1 MAAPGDARVR
11 RHHQAARM
19 DEPQTWWAR
28 AFAAIYDASLWPGE
42 HAGMKQQRRALLEQ
56 ARGRV
61 LEIGAGTGLNVPHYP
76 EGLVELILTEPDS
89 AMSRRLAQ
97 RASGGATVLAAR
109 ADDLP
114 VADSSVDTVV
124 STFVLCT
131 VESPEA
137 ALREIRRVLRPGGQL
152 LLIEHVRADARWL
165 AALQRML
172 RRPWSSF
179 ARGCRCD
186 QPTTELVRA
195 SGFEAQLRPAR
206 WRAMPPLVR
215 PIVVG
220 RAFRG

>member
-1 MAAPGDARVR
+1 MRGRLR
-11 RHHQAARM
+11 GSEAARM
-19 DEPQTWWAR
+19 HERQSWWAR
-28 AFAAIYDASLWPGE
+28 AFAVLYDPSLWLGE
-42 HAGMKQQRRALLEQ
+42 HAGMKQHRRSLLEQ
-56 ARGRV
+56 ARGRT

-76 EGLVELILTEPDS
+76 AGLAELILTEPDA
-89 AMSRRLAQ
+89 AMCRRLAR
-97 RASGGATVLAAR
+97 RANGSATVVAAR
-109 ADDLP
+109 ADELP
-114 VADSSVDTVV
+114 VGDASVDTVV

-152 LLIEHVRADARWL
+152 LMIEHVRADAPWL
-165 AALQRML
+165 AALQRAL

-195 SGFEAQLRPAR
+195 SGFQAELRPAR

-220 RAFRG
+220 RALSG